1 MENRYPGIEFNK
13 ENLTYNAQ
21 LEQDLWKEEVKDRYP
36 RVDIDL
42 NKLTYN
48 AKFLLNMCNG
58 KMIDVAVVTK
68 VFCAEPDIV
77 KGILDAG
84 VKTIGDSR
92 IANLKKI
99 VNLPCEKL
107 LLRIPALSEVREVIM
122 YSDISLNSEID
133 TIKALSKEAIRAKK
147 THKIILMV
155 DLGDLREGVLE
166 KDVLEISRE
175 IVKLPNIKFMG
186 IGTNLTC
193 YGGVIPDEVN
203 LGRLL
208 NIKNNIEKE
217 LNVKIPIVSGG
228 NSSSLYMVMNKTIP
242 EGINN
247 LRLGESVVLGRETA
261 YGRDI
266 PGMFRD
272 VFTLKG
278 EIIEIKDKPSVPI
291 GNIGMDAFGEVPT
304 FQDRGIIK
312 RAIISMGRQDVKI
325 DGITPRD
332 EKIRILGGSSD
343 HLLLDVSESESDY
356 KVGDMI
362 SFDVDYG
369 ALLSLMT
376 SSYINKCI
384 M

>member
-1 MENRYPGIEFNK
+1 MEKCYSEVELNQ
-13 ENLTYNAQ
+13 ENLTYNIA
-21 LEQDLWKEEVKDRYP
+21 LEQELWKEEEKDRYP
-36 RVDIDL
+36 RIDIDL
-42 NKLTYN
+42 KKLTYN
-48 AKFLLNMCNG
+48 TKFLLNMCNG

-68 VFCAEPDIV
+68 VFCSHPDIV
-77 KGILDAG
+77 KGALDAG

-92 IANLKKI
+92 VANLKKI
-99 VNLPCEKL
+99 ANLNCEKL

-166 KDVLEISRE
+166 KDALEMSRE
-175 IVKLPNIKFMG
+175 IIKLPNIKLMG

-208 NIKNNIEKE
+208 KIKNTIEEE
-217 LNVKIPIVSGG
+217 LNIKIPIVSGG

-266 PGMFRD
+266 PGMFKD

-304 FQDRGIIK
+304 FQDKGTIK

-343 HLLLDVSESESDY
+343 HLLLDVTESEADY
-356 KVGDMI
+356 KVGDII

-369 ALLSLMT
+369 ALLSSMT